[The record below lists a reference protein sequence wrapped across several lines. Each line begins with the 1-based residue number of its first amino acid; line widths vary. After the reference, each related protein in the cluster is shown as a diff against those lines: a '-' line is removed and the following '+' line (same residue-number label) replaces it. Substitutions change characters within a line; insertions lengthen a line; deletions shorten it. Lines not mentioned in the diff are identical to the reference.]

1 MATTAQ
7 KYLQDFQ
14 NTINTNSTALKNIKA
29 GYDTMYK
36 NYANG
41 LVNDGTFQAIENART
56 NANALTN
63 QNYDNSAKN
72 YYTMYRQN
80 QLAMPEKLSNLG
92 VTGGA
97 TETALLKL
105 MNQYSGN
112 MFNNEN
118 SRNNTINT
126 TNMQYDQQI
135 ADNSKTIAQQLADT
149 YLKLA
154 QQARDEV
161 LAEQEAARQAALAA
175 ARSYGGGSS
184 GGGGGYYYGDDG
196 NYYDSSGNSYSSS
209 QLASTIAKAAGVS
222 VDVAKKALANTSF
235 SKYPVTGAAKAAY
248 KSSNVSTYSP
258 AKVVRGTSVAN
269 GKRTATGGG
278 STVKKYQ
285 NFTAPKKTTTRATG
299 GGTSTARNKNVKSY
313 R

>member
-14 NTINTNSTALKNIKA
+14 NTINTNSAALKGIKE

-36 NYANG
+36 NYASG
-41 LVNDGTFQAIENART
+41 LVNDGTFQAIENARKNSQDTT
-56 NANALTN
+56 NRQYNDAAR
-63 QNYDNSAKN
+63 N
-72 YYTMYRQN
+72 YYSQYMQN
-80 QLAMPEKLSNLG
+80 QKALPERLSNLG

-97 TETALLKL
+97 TESALLKL

-112 MFNNEN
+112 LYQNQSARANALNN
-118 SRNNTINT
+118 I
-126 TNMQYDQQI
+126 NMQYDQQI
-135 ADNSKTIAQQLADT
+135 ANNSKTIAQQLAET
-149 YLKLA
+149 YLRLA

-184 GGGGGYYYGDDG
+184 GGGGGYYYGDDE

-235 SKYPVTGAAKAAY
+235 KKYPVTGAAKSAY
-248 KSSNVSTYSP
+248 NSSKGMQTYTSTYIP
-258 AKVVRGTSVAN
+258 KTTGTSVAN
-269 GKRTATGGG
+269 GKRTAIGGG
-278 STVKKYQ
+278 KTVS
-285 NFTAPKKTTTRATG
+285 NAPKTTTTTKRVESKTTG
-299 GGTSTARNKNVKSY
+299 KKVTKMYK
-313 R
+313 

>member
-161 LAEQEAARQAALAA
+161 LAEQEAARQAAEAEQEAARIAA
-175 ARSYGGGSS
+175 ASRSYS
-184 GGGGGYYYGDDG
+184 GGGGGY
-196 NYYDSSGNSYSSS
+196 SSGGYSSGGYSSS
-209 QLASTIAKAAGVS
+209 TSTPKVQPSGSQTTKSKPIVS
-222 VDVAKKALANTSF
+222 TTT
-235 SKYPVTGAAKAAY
+235 SKYQE
-248 KSSNVSTYSP
+248 TY
-258 AKVVRGTSVAN
+258 G
-269 GKRTATGGG
+269 
-278 STVKKYQ
+278 
-285 NFTAPKKTTTRATG
+285 APKKTTVVKKG
-299 GGTSTARNKNVKSY
+299 GSGSTTAYNSNRKYNVKGY
-313 R
+313 K

>member
-1 MATTAQ
+1 MASTTAD

-14 NTINTNSTALKNIKA
+14 NTIKTNSAALKNIKA
-29 GYDTMYK
+29 GYDTMYQ

-63 QNYDNSAKN
+63 RNYDNSAKN

-97 TETALLKL
+97 SETALLKL

-112 MFNNEN
+112 MYNNEN
-118 SRNNTINT
+118 ARNNTINT

-135 ADNSKTIAQQLADT
+135 ADNSKNIAQQLADT

-154 QQARDEV
+154 QQAREEL
-161 LAEQEAARQAALAA
+161 LAEQQAALAA
-175 ARSYGGGSS
+175 ARSYGGS
-184 GGGGGYYYGDDG
+184 GGGYYSGGDG
-196 NYYDSSGNSYSSS
+196 YYYDDYGNSYTSD
-209 QLASTIAKAAGVS
+209 QMAQVIAKGVGTT
-222 VDVAKKALANTSF
+222 VDVAKQALSKIKFQSKPTAVAKQGYSAS
-235 SKYPVTGAAKAAY
+235 SKYATYKPPTVT
-248 KSSNVSTYSP
+248 
-258 AKVVRGTSVAN
+258 RGTSVAN

-278 STVKKYQ
+278 ATTQKYK
-285 NFTAPKKTTTRATG
+285 NFTAPTKKTTRATG
-299 GGTSTARNKNVKSY
+299 GGTSKARTYNVKSY

>member
-1 MATTAQ
+1 MASTTAD

-14 NTINTNSTALKNIKA
+14 NTIKTNTAALKGIKA
-29 GYDTMYK
+29 GYDTMYQ

-63 QNYDNSAKN
+63 RNYDNSAKN

-97 TETALLKL
+97 SETALLKL

-112 MFNNEN
+112 MYNNEN
-118 SRNNTINT
+118 ARNNTINT

-161 LAEQEAARQAALAA
+161 LAEEERKRQEALAA
-175 ARSYGGGSS
+175 AEAARAASYSY
-184 GGGGGYYYGDDG
+184 GGGGGYSSNSYTPTVAPSGG
-196 NYYDSSGNSYSSS
+196 NYTQQAVKKATNAVLNAVKSTQAAVKKGGSGGSSGNA
-209 QLASTIAKAAGVS
+209 Q
-222 VDVAKKALANTSF
+222 NR
-235 SKYPVTGAAKAAY
+235 KY
-248 KSSNVSTYSP
+248 
-258 AKVVRGTSVAN
+258 
-269 GKRTATGGG
+269 
-278 STVKKYQ
+278 
-285 NFTAPKKTTTRATG
+285 
-299 GGTSTARNKNVKSY
+299 NVKTY
-313 R
+313 K

>member
-1 MATTAQ
+1 MASTTAD

-14 NTINTNSTALKNIKA
+14 NTIKTNSAALKGIKA
-29 GYDTMYK
+29 GYDTMYQ

-56 NANALTN
+56 NANNLTN
-63 QNYDNSAKN
+63 RNYDNSAKN

-97 TETALLKL
+97 SETALLKL

-112 MFNNEN
+112 MYNNEN
-118 SRNNTINT
+118 ARNNTINT

-154 QQARDEV
+154 QQAREEV
-161 LAEQEAARQAALAA
+161 LAEEERKRQEALAA
-175 ARSYGGGSS
+175 AEAARAASYSYGGGGGYSSNSYTPTVAPSGGNYTQQAVKKATNAVLNAVKATQAAVKKPKSSGGS
-184 GGGGGYYYGDDG
+184 GGGGG
-196 NYYDSSGNSYSSS
+196 NYVNNR
-209 QLASTIAKAAGVS
+209 T
-222 VDVAKKALANTSF
+222 
-235 SKYPVTGAAKAAY
+235 Y
-248 KSSNVSTYSP
+248 KVKTY
-258 AKVVRGTSVAN
+258 K
-269 GKRTATGGG
+269 
-278 STVKKYQ
+278 
-285 NFTAPKKTTTRATG
+285 
-299 GGTSTARNKNVKSY
+299 
-313 R
+313 